1 MKLSIFGT
9 GYVGLVTGACLA
21 EVGHEVIC
29 IDIDRERIAALKQGK
44 VPIFEPGLEPLVL
57 EGIKKNKLFFTSD
70 PTDSLKQT
78 NAVLICVGTPDNGT
92 GATNLE
98 SVLNV
103 ADTIADTLTKEVPV
117 FIKSTVPVGTS
128 LRVEERIK
136 TKLIKRKLDM
146 HIPVASNP
154 EFLKEGNAV
163 SDFLKPDRI
172 ILGTDKNYVVDIAK
186 DIYQDFNR
194 RNDRM
199 IVMSVE
205 SSELTKYASNA
216 LLATKISFMN
226 QLSHFCT
233 AVGADIEEVRIG
245 MGSDPRIGESF
256 LYAGC
261 GFGGSCFPKDI
272 NSLIHQAEEQ
282 GNDLPILRAVRE
294 VNNAQKDYL
303 FSLALSLFNND
314 IRDKIITI
322 WGLAFKPNTN
332 DTRESPALS
341 MIEKFLEKGAQ
352 VKAYDPV
359 VSLNPEEFEPKHKS
373 LSLLRSANIAAEG
386 SDCLIICTEWKEFWN
401 PDLKKLSELMA
412 RKLILDGR
420 NILDPNEVISNGF
433 EYIDI
438 GRSAR
443 TSVNE

>member
-1 MKLSIFGT
+1 MK
-9 GYVGLVTGACLA
+9 
-21 EVGHEVIC
+21 
-29 IDIDRERIAALKQGK
+29 
-44 VPIFEPGLEPLVL
+44 
-57 EGIKKNKLFFTSD
+57 FFD
-70 PTDSLKQT
+70 P
-78 NAVLICVGTPDNGT
+78 
-92 GATNLE
+92 
-98 SVLNV
+98 
-103 ADTIADTLTKEVPV
+103 
-117 FIKSTVPVGTS
+117 
-128 LRVEERIK
+128 
-136 TKLIKRKLDM
+136 
-146 HIPVASNP
+146 
-154 EFLKEGNAV
+154 
-163 SDFLKPDRI
+163 
-172 ILGTDKNYVVDIAK
+172 
-186 DIYQDFNR
+186 
-194 RNDRM
+194 
-199 IVMSVE
+199 
-205 SSELTKYASNA
+205 
-216 LLATKISFMN
+216 
-226 QLSHFCT
+226 
-233 AVGADIEEVRIG
+233 
-245 MGSDPRIGESF
+245 
-256 LYAGC
+256 
-261 GFGGSCFPKDI
+261 
-272 NSLIHQAEEQ
+272 
-282 GNDLPILRAVRE
+282 DLP
-294 VNNAQKDYL
+294 DYL